1 MGLKIMIKQR
11 VHSTAHM
18 QWSTQ
23 PTRRPKCN
31 LDCIEDHQ
39 RTTDNTRT
47 ESRNRFVRVHPHPCD
62 DRGFSR
68 SRAAAA
74 PAPPHSRSS
83 VDFSAVSATNQ
94 SSHRRSGTDEDW
106 MGNWKGHHTEAG
118 IWDHIRL
125 HHHREPAARI
135 STFCDTHINSCRR

>member
-74 PAPPHSRSS
+74 PAPPHRKQADFHGLRPYGRFHQQRLLAYPSS
-83 VDFSAVSATNQ
+83 LLPFIILQPQLRRLQCSFSNTLQ
-94 SSHRRSGTDEDW
+94 YISGNTDRHYFAQQYDN
-106 MGNWKGHHTEAG
+106 M
-118 IWDHIRL
+118 
-125 HHHREPAARI
+125 
-135 STFCDTHINSCRR
+135 